1 MADHTFDRLYEQYHQ
16 SIYQFIY
23 YMVRDRNV
31 AEELVQDV
39 YIKVLGSYK
48 NFDGKSNEKT
58 WLFSIAK
65 HLAIDY
71 IRKENRQKRKW
82 FGTIVSNEKIDAHD
96 PAPLP
101 EEIAVEKDE
110 VRAVYEALG
119 TCSLAY
125 RQVLILRFI
134 QSLSVKE
141 TAESL
146 GWSESKVKTTQHR
159 AIQQLRMILNTD
171 EREEGNFETQSSRR
185 RDRT

>member
-1 MADHTFDRLYEQYHQ
+1 MDRTFDRLYEQYHQ
-16 SIYQFIY
+16 SIYQFIF
-23 YMVRDRNV
+23 YMVRDQNA

-39 YIKVLGSYK
+39 YIKVLGSYE

-82 FGTIVSNEKIDAHD
+82 LGTIVSNDKIDVHD

-101 EEIAVEKDE
+101 EEIALAKDE

-119 TCSLAY
+119 TCSIAH

-159 AIQQLRMILNTD
+159 AIKQMRKILNTE
-171 EREEGNFETQSSRR
+171 EREEGSFETQSSRR
-185 RDRT
+185 RHRT